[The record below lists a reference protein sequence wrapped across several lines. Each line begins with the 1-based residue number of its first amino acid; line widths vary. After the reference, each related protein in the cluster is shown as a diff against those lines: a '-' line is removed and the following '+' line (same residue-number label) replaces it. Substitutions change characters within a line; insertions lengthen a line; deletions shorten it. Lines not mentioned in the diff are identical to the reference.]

1 MWADLFGSQ
10 LLKPLRHGDSC
21 REYPAAS
28 DSQISAI
35 TRCVEPIDILPMK
48 PNALLITACLSL
60 ASGFWLGQLS
70 TPLAAHPPDV
80 AVTGTSNVPP
90 SGKRPA
96 LQQRPVLRVV
106 DGDTLEMLYRPPQ
119 AVKEKVRLLF
129 VNTPERGQPGYQQ
142 AADALRK
149 ITANRKVHLAFD
161 SLDNMPQRDRY
172 GRLLAYVIADGTNV
186 NLEIIRQGWSTYW
199 TKFGRSQIE
208 PAFRQAQREAQESR
222 RGLWSL
228 DRKPIDQK

>member
-1 MWADLFGSQ
+1 
-10 LLKPLRHGDSC
+10 
-21 REYPAAS
+21 
-28 DSQISAI
+28 
-35 TRCVEPIDILPMK
+35 MK

-60 ASGFWLGQLS
+60 ACGFWLGQLS
-70 TPLAAHPPDV
+70 TPLIAHPPEEV
-80 AVTGTSNVPP
+80 AITGTSNVPP
-90 SGKRPA
+90 QDKQPN
-96 LQQRPVLRVV
+96 LQQHPVLRVV

-119 AVKEKVRLLF
+119 AVKEKVRLLY

-142 AADALRK
+142 AADALRQL
-149 ITANRKVHLAFD
+149 TANRKVRLVFD
-161 SLDNMPQRDRY
+161 NLDNQPLRDRY

-186 NLEIIRQGWSTYW
+186 NMEIIRQGWSTYW

-228 DRKPIDQK
+228 DRKPTDQK